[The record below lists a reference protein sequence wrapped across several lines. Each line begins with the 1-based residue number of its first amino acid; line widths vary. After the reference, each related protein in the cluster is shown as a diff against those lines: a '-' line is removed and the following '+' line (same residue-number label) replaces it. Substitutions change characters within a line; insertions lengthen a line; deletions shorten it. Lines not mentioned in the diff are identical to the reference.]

1 MSVRKRLATRSR
13 QLALNRSQNSDW
25 RSFQPDPIL
34 EGMSHD
40 SHRHDGCILTAN
52 RAVQHMVISFIA
64 AFLLVA
70 PVGGVAIGADSSEGW
85 AFKRI
90 KVVLPPEQAGNDWIK
105 NPIDAFV
112 WAKLD
117 QSHLRSAPA
126 ASRLTLLRRAS
137 FDLIG
142 LPPTPQEIEA
152 FIKDNRSDAY
162 QQLLERLLASPHYGE
177 RWGRH
182 WLDLARYADTGGFE
196 KDLSYPNAWKF
207 RDYVIRSFNANK
219 PMDRFVQEQ
228 VAGDEL
234 WPDDSEARVATSFYT
249 IGPAS
254 LDSALMSTQLEYE
267 WLTDS
272 ADTTGAAFLG
282 LTLGCARC
290 HNHKYDPLT
299 QHDYYAMQAI
309 FATSDRPYPPDVR
322 EHRIKGLNGILA
334 DVPIP
339 KELLQDPR
347 CTIKTDETAGV
358 GLFHRDEAMEIHR
371 LKRGELSKPLEVV
384 EPALPALFAV
394 DKSSF
399 DPASAPATQR
409 RAVLAKWL
417 VSAGNPLTARVLVN
431 RVWAWHFGQGIVR
444 TPNDFGVQ
452 GEPPTHP
459 ELLDWLARDF
469 IDHGWDLKRLHR
481 LIMSSA
487 TYQMQSSAVSRQAL
501 DKDPENLLL
510 SHFRRTRLDAEEI
523 WDDLHSAAGTLNL
536 KQFGPPVRPE
546 LSKEE
551 LSGLFV
557 EKGWKVTED
566 KTEYTR
572 RAIYLFERRTFL
584 FPTLDAFDPPD
595 VMSSCPRRFETTV
608 PTQALALLNSAVA
621 QCQAR
626 EFARRLQAEC
636 GDDLEKIAP
645 RAWLFAFNR
654 PITDAE
660 QRRVLQFF
668 QKREAA
674 LTQEESTT
682 AGADTP
688 DVRPPST
695 SGPEVATGE
704 QPAKPWLETALTE
717 LCLAL
722 FNANEFVFID

>member
-1 MSVRKRLATRSR
+1 M
-13 QLALNRSQNSDW
+13 
-25 RSFQPDPIL
+25 
-34 EGMSHD
+34 
-40 SHRHDGCILTAN
+40 
-52 RAVQHMVISFIA
+52 
-64 AFLLVA
+64 
-70 PVGGVAIGADSSEGW
+70 
-85 AFKRI
+85 
-90 KVVLPPEQAGNDWIK
+90 PPEQAGNDWIK
-105 NPIDAFV
+105 NPIDAFI

-117 QSHLRSAPA
+117 QSHLRPAPA
-126 ASRLTLLRRAS
+126 ADRLTLLRRAT
-137 FDLIG
+137 FDVIG
-142 LPPTPQEIEA
+142 LPPTRKEIET
-152 FIKDNRSDAY
+152 FIEDNRSDAY
-162 QQLLERLLASPHYGE
+162 QQLIERLLASSQYGE

-196 KDLSYPNAWKF
+196 KDLSYPNAWEF

-219 PMDRFVQEQ
+219 SMDRFIQEQ

-234 WPDDSEARVATSFYT
+234 WPDDPDARVATSFYT

-254 LDSALMSTQLEYE
+254 VDSALMSTQLEYE

-272 ADTTGAAFLG
+272 TDTTGAAFLG

-299 QHDYYAMQAI
+299 QQDYYAMQAI
-309 FATSDRPYPPDVR
+309 FAASDRPYPPDVR

-347 CTIKTDETAGV
+347 CTIKTDEAAGI
-358 GLFHRDEAMEIHR
+358 GLFHRNEALEIHR

-394 DKSSF
+394 DRSSF
-399 DPASAPATQR
+399 APASAPANQR

-417 VSAGNPLTARVLVN
+417 VSVGNPLTARVLVN

-444 TPNDFGVQ
+444 TPNDFGAQ

-459 ELLDWLARDF
+459 QLVDWLARDF

-487 TYQMQSSAVSRQAL
+487 TYQMQSNVGSSRVFEQ
-501 DKDPENLLL
+501 DPENRLL
-510 SHFRRTRLDAEEI
+510 SHFGRVRLDAEEV
-523 WDDLHSAAGTLNL
+523 WDAVHAAAGTLNL

-557 EKGWKVTED
+557 EKGWKVTDD
-566 KTEYTR
+566 KTEFTR

-584 FPTLDAFDPPD
+584 FPMLDAFDPPD

-608 PTQALALLNSAVA
+608 PTQALALLNSAVVMG
-621 QCQAR
+621 QAH
-626 EFARRLQAEC
+626 EFAHRLQAEC
-636 GDDLEKIAP
+636 GDDVEKIAA
-645 RAWLFAFNR
+645 RAWLLAFNR
-654 PITDAE
+654 PITESE

-668 QKREAA
+668 KKRETA
-674 LTQEESTT
+674 LAQEESAA
-682 AGADTP
+682 AGADIP
-688 DVRPPST
+688 DVKSSST
-695 SGPEVATGE
+695 SGSDIGSGKP
-704 QPAKPWLETALTE
+704 PAKPWLETTLTE
-717 LCLAL
+717 FCLAL